1 MVAGLAWPGEI
12 DFDDIFHD
20 LIDLIDC
27 DGRGG
32 TSDRWI
38 IIL

>member
-1 MVAGLAWPGEI
+1 VKSI
-12 DFDDIFHD
+12 DDIFHD

-32 TSDRWI
+32 TNDRWI